1 MQTLVFMIKMCSSRK
16 YPYLPH
22 GRNFFLKSPPPLPLW
37 KYLWKFQFKLDTFL
51 YIFLIFWP
59 YRTPPTHRKFQS
71 FLWEEYGYFLEL
83 HKKLNEKTYMC
94 IAFNI
99 NIKMSK

>member
-22 GRNFFLKSPPPLPLW
+22 GRNFFLKTPPPLPLW

-51 YIFLIFWP
+51 YIFFNFLALQNPSYPQEIPILSVGGVWIFSG
-59 YRTPPTHRKFQS
+59 TAQKI
-71 FLWEEYGYFLEL
+71 E
-83 HKKLNEKTYMC
+83 
-94 IAFNI
+94 
-99 NIKMSK
+99 